1 MLDSTN
7 LSSSYMLLVGF
18 ALENFLKG
26 IFIAREPHNQESLN
40 KMFRLSHNLNDLAD
54 HLEIEKTEN
63 EKEILTRL
71 TKYTIWDGRY
81 PTPSQKKEKEF
92 SSSRGIFLY
101 NIDFK
106 IIEGLVKKLE
116 AEFYGFEEDLYIT

>member
-1 MLDSTN
+1 M
-7 LSSSYMLLVGF
+7 
-18 ALENFLKG
+18 
-26 IFIAREPHNQESLN
+26 
-40 KMFRLSHNLNDLAD
+40 SHNLNDLAD

-81 PTPSQKKEKEF
+81 PTPSQKKEKEC